1 MKSRSNTNTS
11 LKMNTMRRS
20 FVSHIR
26 IGRIIVVCVL
36 TVVAFSILVNLGLWQ
51 LSRAEEK
58 SEIEQQVNQR
68 EQFPAISLEQLS
80 DQMVANPVGFRVH
93 FNAQPIKGKYLLLD
107 NQNFEGKVGYLALQ
121 LTRSEGGK
129 MVLVERG
136 FVAAPA
142 LRSDLPDVNWLEQP
156 QTLNGRL
163 YRKSANPLS
172 HDLLLEPGSVS
183 RIQNL
188 NFEQL
193 EQHWQMS
200 IEPYVIQPISDS
212 WPYAQP
218 WQPVSMNSEKHRGYA
233 VQWFAMAAAL
243 AVLSGLLLL
252 RTIRKGATHD

>member
-1 MKSRSNTNTS
+1 MKSSSNTNTS

-80 DQMVANPVGFRVH
+80 DQMVVNPVGIRVH

-121 LTRSEGGK
+121 LVESAQGK
-129 MVLVERG
+129 RVIVERG
-136 FVAAPA
+136 FVPAP
-142 LRSDLPDVNWLEQP
+142 RFRDQLPEVDWLELP
-156 QTLNGRL
+156 LKIEGRL
-163 YRKSANPLS
+163 YRKSVNPLS
-172 HDLLLEPGSVS
+172 HELLIESGPIS

-188 NFEQL
+188 NFAEL
-193 EQHWQMS
+193 ETFWKVK
-200 IEPYVIQPISDS
+200 IEPYVVQPMSES
-212 WPYAQP
+212 WPYPQP